1 MSLFVA
7 VAFLPLC
14 QNSTGKA
21 VFLKERAPVAQGRK
35 IKELTL
41 RLDHLYYPAEELI
54 FKDSNNVA
62 CLACTF

>member
-1 MSLFVA
+1 MA
-7 VAFLPLC
+7 VVFSAAVPKTA
-14 QNSTGKA
+14 QEKA
-21 VFLKERAPVAQGRK
+21 VFLKVGAPVAQGRK